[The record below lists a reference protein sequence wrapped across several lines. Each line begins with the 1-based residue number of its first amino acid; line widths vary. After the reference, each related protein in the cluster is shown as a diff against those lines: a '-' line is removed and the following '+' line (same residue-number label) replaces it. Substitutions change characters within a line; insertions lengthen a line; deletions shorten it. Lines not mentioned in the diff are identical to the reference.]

1 MKHVMAELHEIINE
15 LEDQGLIK
23 EASSLIDVFNG
34 MYKRAY
40 NKDFGAT
47 RVVAPP
53 YKLNPNFK
61 PGDPIPDLDGATR
74 VIAPSYK
81 LKPNW
86 NPNNNPNDNPDNNPD
101 GPGVQEF
108 AFGDSMEE
116 SDESSLPDM
125 ITEAVNKY
133 GVADLILEIAKQ
145 IGK

>member
-40 NKDFGAT
+40 NNGFGET
-47 RVVAPP
+47 RVVAPR
-53 YKLNPNFK
+53 
-61 PGDPIPDLDGATR
+61 LDR
-74 VIAPSYK
+74 N
-81 LKPNW
+81 PNW
-86 NPNNNPNDNPDNNPD
+86 NPGDPVPNANK
-101 GPGVQEF
+101 VQEF

>member
-1 MKHVMAELHEIINE
+1 MAELHEIINE

-40 NKDFGAT
+40 NNGFGET
-47 RVVAPP
+47 RVVAPR
-53 YKLNPNFK
+53 
-61 PGDPIPDLDGATR
+61 LDR
-74 VIAPSYK
+74 N
-81 LKPNW
+81 PNW
-86 NPNNNPNDNPDNNPD
+86 NPGDPVPNSDGKTQVVAPRLDRNPNWNPGDPVPNANK
-101 GPGVQEF
+101 VQEF